1 MTLNRR
7 VYSWLI
13 GVNSSSNSIS
23 ESGQNENNISP
34 KNEHST
40 QIKQDNN
47 LSNSNLNISENYFNQ
62 YSKHLLVG
70 SIKMLLNKKES
81 HAILYLLN
89 DDSTSSNNNRSSVSA
104 TISSKYAT
112 ANSSLQNSASASTI
126 KTLKILKIVSNL
138 VERQEIGNSIVDEI
152 LLDLLFYVYKECN
165 SLIMHGGMNSVNHFK
180 RLQTNS
186 STNSNLQQQ
195 NLKDLNDL
203 KKATYNFLFQS
214 FQMFFIWDFCAK
226 KFEISC
232 KNCASHHQAKMSQE
246 HLNVNNGESFPSP
259 GHLCDLYEFI
269 LDLLTNAVSF
279 FPIKIYYSHEI

>member
-13 GVNSSSNSIS
+13 GVNSSSSSIN
-23 ESGQNENNISP
+23 EPGQNEANISP
-34 KNEHST
+34 KNEHSS
-40 QIKQDNN
+40 QIKQDNM
-47 LSNSNLNISENYFNQ
+47 SNNNLNLSENYFNQ
-62 YSKHLLVG
+62 NSKHLLVG

-165 SLIMHGGMNSVNHFK
+165 SLIMHGGMNSGNHFK
-180 RLQTNS
+180 RLQTNMGSNS

-246 HLNVNNGESFPSP
+246 NLNVNNGESFPSP

-279 FPIKIYYSHEI
+279 SL